1 MIIEHLI
8 SYLSQVKGYLE
19 GGEKKLV
26 TYPIDEIIKL
36 LKEGKENEKYKKM
49 WYGTRDKFVY
59 IEQMNFPIKRYTYE
73 NIMSVMNEIKQK
85 YFPELI
91 KKTIKIEIEAK
102 DIDGMAFGIKTI
114 GHIISDISGNK
125 NIPKMKIID
134 IGKMKVDKE

>member
-1 MIIEHLI
+1 MNIKQSIEWLNLKRKCDDRVFQESIIERHQKIDDVVKHLQI
-8 SYLSQVKGYLE
+8 LE
-19 GGEKKLV
+19 
-26 TYPIDEIIKL
+26 EIEEMFTPGKIFYICKNKNFEHHAQQIMD
-36 LKEGKENEKYKKM
+36 LK
-49 WYGTRDKFVY
+49 Y
-59 IEQMNFPIKRYTYE
+59 I
-73 NIMSVMNEIKQK
+73 VDEIKQK